1 MNSCT
6 ETLNIQKCPVTPKF
20 VLAHSFN
27 IFNKYYEHLFVLS
40 CVLSNRD
47 SVLDKRDPN
56 GLMELVFLVRR
67 LRPEAP
73 LRWSVGLQ
81 LIVSSPLALDS

>member
-6 ETLNIQKCPVTPKF
+6 ETLNIQKCPVNPKF

-27 IFNKYYEHLFVLS
+27 ILNKYYEHLFVLS

-47 SVLDKRDPN
+47 SVLDKTDPN
-56 GLMELVFLVRR
+56 GLMELVFLVRC

-73 LRWSVGLQ
+73 L
-81 LIVSSPLALDS
+81 